1 MKKIKICI
9 CGALG
14 KMGKTL
20 IKCIIQNQK
29 LKLVSLND
37 QKSAKISNKI
47 TIEKNKLE
55 AFKNAD
61 VIIDFSRPSSSL
73 VVCKFA
79 KILNKKVVI
88 GTTGFSKKQE
98 NLIKN
103 YSKKI
108 AIFKSGNMSLGVN
121 ILEYITKILSGK
133 IPNEYHIGINDNH
146 HKAKIDYP
154 SGTALM
160 FAKAASDGKKLN
172 LEAIKGKMYLNT
184 KGTLNKKKINFFIT
198 RKGKTVGKHSIFF
211 KNKFENIELRH
222 EAFSRKLFA
231 EGALNA
237 AIWIN
242 KKKKG
247 LFNMQDMLNLK

>member
-1 MKKIKICI
+1 MKRIKICI

-20 IKCIIQNQK
+20 IKCIAQHQK
-29 LKLVSLND
+29 LKLESLND
-37 QKSAKISNKI
+37 QKNERISSKIIIK
-47 TIEKNKLE
+47 KNKLE

-61 VIIDFSRPSSSL
+61 VIIDFSRPSSS
-73 VVCKFA
+73 VMVCKFA

-88 GTTGFSKKQE
+88 GTTGFTKKQE

-198 RKGKTVGKHSIFF
+198 RKGRTVGKHSIFF

>member
-1 MKKIKICI
+1 MKRIKICI

-20 IKCIIQNQK
+20 IKCITQHQK
-29 LKLVSLND
+29 LKLESLND
-37 QKSAKISNKI
+37 QKNVRTSSKII
-47 TIEKNKLE
+47 IQKNKLE

-61 VIIDFSRPSSSL
+61 VIIDFSRPSSS
-73 VVCKFA
+73 VMVCKFA

-88 GTTGFSKKQE
+88 GTTGFTKKQE
-98 NLIKN
+98 NLIKS

-108 AIFKSGNMSLGVN
+108 PIFKCGNMSLGVN

-237 AIWIN
+237 AIWID

>member
-88 GTTGFSKKQE
+88 GTTGFTKKKE
-98 NLIKN
+98 NLN
-103 YSKKI
+103 
-108 AIFKSGNMSLGVN
+108 KS
-121 ILEYITKILSGK
+121 
-133 IPNEYHIGINDNH
+133 
-146 HKAKIDYP
+146 
-154 SGTALM
+154 
-160 FAKAASDGKKLN
+160 
-172 LEAIKGKMYLNT
+172 
-184 KGTLNKKKINFFIT
+184 
-198 RKGKTVGKHSIFF
+198 
-211 KNKFENIELRH
+211 
-222 EAFSRKLFA
+222 
-231 EGALNA
+231 
-237 AIWIN
+237 
-242 KKKKG
+242 
-247 LFNMQDMLNLK
+247 

>member
-20 IKCIIQNQK
+20 IKCITQNQK
-29 LKLVSLND
+29 LKLESLND
-37 QKSAKISNKI
+37 LKSVKIYNKISI
-47 TIEKNKLE
+47 QKNKLE
-55 AFKNAD
+55 AFKNVD
-61 VIIDFSRPSSSL
+61 VIIDFSRPSSS
-73 VVCKFA
+73 VIVCKFA

-108 AIFKSGNMSLGVN
+108 PIFKSGNMSLGVN
-121 ILEYITKILSGK
+121 ILEYITKILSRK
-133 IPNEYHIGINDNH
+133 IPSEYQIGINDNH

-160 FAKAASDGKKLN
+160 LGNAVANAKNKN
-172 LEAIKGKMYLNT
+172 LENLKGKIF
-184 KGTLNKKKINFFIT
+184 LNKSGNLQNNKINFFIT
-198 RKGKTVGKHSIFF
+198 RKGGTIGKHSVI
-211 KNKFENIELRH
+211 
-222 EAFSRKLFA
+222 
-231 EGALNA
+231 
-237 AIWIN
+237 
-242 KKKKG
+242 
-247 LFNMQDMLNLK
+247 